1 MNKKNTADKEKEIEK
16 GIEAEIKNE
25 LKSELKNEL
34 REKLKDELKAEILKE
49 MKEELLQEKSTKE
62 TVKPKEETKV
72 VVEVKEEPKK
82 EEEKKH
88 KDIKSLDD
96 ITYNLLWEGKPCGL
110 LERFLTKIH
119 LNFTTY
125 QITKDELI
133 VITGFFKR
141 RLNSCELYLLKDPDL
156 TDNIYQRFLNI
167 STLSVKVDTHV
178 HGTPSRTIKLRN
190 IENGSKI
197 RKLLRDAIEAD
208 VMERQITYFDKV

>member
-1 MNKKNTADKEKEIEK
+1 MNKKNTTDKDQ
-16 GIEAEIKNE
+16 
-25 LKSELKNEL
+25 EL
-34 REKLKDELKAEILKE
+34 REKLKAELKEELLQE
-49 MKEELLQEKSTKE
+49 MKEELLQEKQKK
-62 TVKPKEETKV
+62 VKEEKV
-72 VVEVKEEPKK
+72 SETPIVEKVKEEPKK
-82 EEEKKH
+82 EEPKNIEVKKEETKKH
-88 KDIKSLDD
+88 KDIKSLDEV
-96 ITYNLLWEGKPCGL
+96 TYNLLWEGKPCGL
-110 LERFLTKIH
+110 IERFLTKIH

-167 STLSVKVDTHV
+167 STLSVRVDTHV
-178 HGTPSRTIKLRN
+178 HGTPSRTIRLKN
-190 IENGSKI
+190 IENGSKV